1 MAAQTDTTQDTQ
13 PLAAFRDNPAELLR
27 QLKTTRRPITLTV
40 DGQPEAVLQD
50 PAEYE
55 RMLDLLEAADVRE
68 AIRQGLED
76 IEAGRTRPAEEF
88 FEEMRRKYAI
98 PR

>member
-1 MAAQTDTTQDTQ
+1 MPTQLDTPPNTQ

-27 QLKTTRRPITLTV
+27 QLESTGRPITLTV
-40 DGQPEAVLQD
+40 DGKPKAILQD

-55 RMLDLLEAADVRE
+55 RMLDLLDEADARE
-68 AIRQGLED
+68 GIRRGLED
-76 IEAGRTRPAEEF
+76 IAAGRTRPAQEVFDEL
-88 FEEMRRKYAI
+88 RAKYRI